1 MKQGNQN
8 AAKPDSDKRTE
19 RVVLRVTAKEKA
31 ALEKKAGKFKNVSE
45 YVRSF
50 LFR

>member
-1 MKQGNQN
+1 MKKGNQN
-8 AAKPDSDKRTE
+8 AAKEAARKRTE
-19 RVVLRVTAKEKA
+19 RLVLRVTAKEKA